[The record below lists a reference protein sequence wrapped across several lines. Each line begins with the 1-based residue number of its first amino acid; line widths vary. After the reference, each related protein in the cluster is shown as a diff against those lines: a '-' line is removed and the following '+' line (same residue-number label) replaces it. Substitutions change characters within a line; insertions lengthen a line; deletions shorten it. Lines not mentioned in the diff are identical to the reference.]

1 MKKVDVIFPAYINA
15 TIGPTGTLRR
25 LLKNKDYL
33 KKRGY
38 ELEIFTYDYLVSGGK
53 VEAVDF
59 TKGLSQRSKV
69 KQYKKKLFF
78 FNAVCFEED
87 VESKAFGGKVCYIGK
102 DSGYRYFS

>member
-38 ELEIFTYDYLVSGGK
+38 ELEIFTYDYLVSG
-53 VEAVDF
+53 E
-59 TKGLSQRSKV
+59 TI
-69 KQYKKKLFF
+69 YKKKLFF

>member
-69 KQYKKKLFF
+69 KQYIKRNSFFSMLFVTF
-78 FNAVCFEED
+78 FLN
-87 VESKAFGGKVCYIGK
+87 SR
-102 DSGYRYFS
+102 GYFATFFSQ

>member
-59 TKGLSQRSKV
+59 TKGLSSIPLWKNTVLLASIAGFSR
-69 KQYKKKLFF
+69 KKF
-78 FNAVCFEED
+78 C
-87 VESKAFGGKVCYIGK
+87 
-102 DSGYRYFS
+102 